1 MATST
6 NTKSTSVKSTAKTT
20 TEKKAASD
28 SPLRKKTISPRL
40 AAQPVNGFVNFLRE
54 QAVVGLAI
62 GLIIG
67 TQAKDVVNT
76 LTASFINPLAGLLI
90 PGSGNLAAKQFAIHY
105 GSKVGEF
112 GWGAF
117 ASSLIN
123 FIIVAAVVY
132 FVIKGLRLDKLDKKA
147 GS

>member
-6 NTKSTSVKSTAKTT
+6 QKRKSTSRSTATATAEKKVT
-20 TEKKAASD
+20 TETPSH
-28 SPLRKKTISPRL
+28 KKTISPRL
-40 AAQPVNGFVNFLRE
+40 ATQPVNGFVNFLRE

-67 TQAKDVVNT
+67 TQAKDVVNA
-76 LTASFINPLAGLLI
+76 LTGSFINPLAGLLI
-90 PGSGNLAAKQFAIHY
+90 PGSGNLATKQFTIHY
-105 GSKVGEF
+105 GTKSGDFV
-112 GWGAF
+112 WGAF

>member
-6 NTKSTSVKSTAKTT
+6 
-20 TEKKAASD
+20 
-28 SPLRKKTISPRL
+28 KKT
-40 AAQPVNGFVNFLRE
+40 AAEKSASSAQSRPKTMHAKLVTKPVSGFTTFLRE

-76 LTASFINPLAGLLI
+76 LTSSFINPVAGLLM
-90 PGSGNLAAKQFAIHY
+90 PGNGSLAAKEFTVHY
-105 GSKVGEF
+105 GKKVGEF
-112 GWGAF
+112 GWGSF

-123 FIIVAAVVY
+123 FIIIVAIVY

-147 GS
+147 DS